1 MEIHTNIKF
10 LFFSKAFLVPKQ
22 RLNKKKKTQ
31 IQTIHFLNFLGN
43 QTKPKNYISK
53 KDKKIKKKKGC
64 TIPEEI
70 DGGDVA
76 MLALGRWP
84 EAAA

>member
-1 MEIHTNIKF
+1 M
-10 LFFSKAFLVPKQ
+10 
-22 RLNKKKKTQ
+22 
-31 IQTIHFLNFLGN
+31 
-43 QTKPKNYISK
+43 NYISK
-53 KDKKIKKKKGC
+53 KKKKKKKGC

-76 MLALGRWP
+76 MLALGKEIILVGTTVLTADWWLRRWL